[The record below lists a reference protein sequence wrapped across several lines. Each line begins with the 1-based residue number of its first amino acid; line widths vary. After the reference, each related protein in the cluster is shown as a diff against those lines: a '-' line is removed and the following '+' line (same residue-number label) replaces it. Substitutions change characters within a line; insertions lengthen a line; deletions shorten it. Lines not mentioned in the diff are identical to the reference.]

1 MASDPFVTFRE
12 IYSNAR
18 NTEGDLHNAAALA
31 TVGADG
37 RPSVRIV
44 LVKEAGEG
52 GFVFYTNLNSRKGRE
67 LATTR
72 RAALCFWWRTL
83 GTQIRVEGRVESVS
97 DAEADEY
104 FATRPRDGQ
113 IGAWASKQS
122 DALPSR
128 EALLQAAEEAS
139 RRFKNVAVPRPPHWS
154 GFRLHAESIE
164 FWFDRPGRLHERHL
178 YSKKQDHWERTLLY
192 P

>member
-1 MASDPFVTFRE
+1 MESDPFVTFSE

-18 NTEGDLHNAAALA
+18 NAERDLYNAAALA

-37 RPSVRIV
+37 RPSVRMV
-44 LVKEAGEG
+44 LVKDAGER
-52 GFVFYTNLNSRKGRE
+52 GFVFYTNLNSRKGRD
-67 LATTR
+67 LATR
-72 RAALCFWWRTL
+72 SRAALCFWWRTL
-83 GTQIRVEGRVESVS
+83 ATQIRVEGRVERVS

-104 FATRPRDGQ
+104 FASRPRDGQ

-122 DALPSR
+122 DMLPSR
-128 EALLQAAEEAS
+128 EELLQAAEEAS
-139 RRFKNVAVPRPPHWS
+139 RRFENAAVPRPAHWS
-154 GFRLHAESIE
+154 GFRLLPESIE

-178 YSKKQDHWERTLLY
+178 FSKVQDRWERTLLY